1 MFYRIF
7 KKIMPVLAVTVPLWC
22 STTLADD
29 QINEQLITRIK
40 EKISFSEK
48 AGYHVPT
55 EETIIEHIKPLLS
68 QGADINYQEEN
79 IAVPR
84 TYSSFIQYLGYIEW
98 LMSKTC
104 MWIDYISFGDGSEC
118 TPSQKTNEPSS
129 AWTALMYASYK
140 GLPDV
145 VSFLLKQGA
154 NPDFT
159 GAQGWNAYTLAEYY
173 RDRYEQSNDE
183 SQKEHANKY
192 NRIVCELEPLTTNT
206 AMPPSLYI
214 GKTQARC
221 KP

>member
-7 KKIMPVLAVTVPLWC
+7 KKMMPVLAVTIPLWC

-55 EETIIEHIKPLLS
+55 EETIIEHIKQLLS

-84 TYSSFIQYLGYIEW
+84 TYSSVLQSLGNLASLIHGVCEWMEYLP
-98 LMSKTC
+98 
-104 MWIDYISFGDGSEC
+104 FAGSPKC
-118 TPSQKTNEPSS
+118 TPPQETKEPSS

-154 NPDFT
+154 NPNFT

-173 RDRYEQSNDE
+173 RDRYEKSNDK
-183 SQKEHANKY
+183 SMKEHANKY

-206 AMPPSLYI
+206 VVPPSLYI
-214 GKTQARC
+214 GKTQAHC
-221 KP
+221 EP